1 MIFNRV
7 IFFIFD
13 GVHLLDLAGAV
24 TVFYESGCCGKKYD
38 MRYVS
43 PYPNPATSSGLG
55 FTNVEPLSSITVH
68 KDDIVIVAGMEIEKW
83 NRADD
88 HLWIP
93 WLQSAAATGATIASI
108 CTAAFGLAAAGLLNG
123 QNCTTHWAW
132 TTVLQQ
138 KYPQLKVIEN
148 KLFVQSGRIFTSAG
162 IATGI
167 DLALYLIEE
176 QHGVA
181 FACLVAEDMV
191 VYIRRD
197 GMEAQSSV
205 YLQNRQHINHQIH
218 RVQDYITK
226 HLHRKITIEE
236 LSELIFVSSR
246 NLTRL
251 FKTATGITIGQYIQ
265 LLRYEK
271 AKHLLKT
278 KHKLAWIAKEC
289 GYNSTAQLRKLV
301 KEANEQYIHHR

>member
-1 MIFNRV
+1 MISNRV

-13 GVHLLDLAGAV
+13 SVHLLDLAGAV

-38 MRYVS
+38 MCYVS
-43 PYPNPATSSGLG
+43 PYINPGTSSGLG
-55 FTNVEPLSSITVH
+55 FTNVEPLSSVTVN
-68 KDDIVIVAGMEIEKW
+68 KDDIVIVAGMEIDKW

-93 WLQSAAATGATIASI
+93 WLKSAAATGATISSI
-108 CTAAFGLAAAGLLNG
+108 CTAAFALAAAGLLNG

-138 KYPQLKVIEN
+138 QYPSLKVIEN

-167 DLALYLIEE
+167 DLALYHIEE
-176 QHGVA
+176 QHGTA
-181 FACLVAEDMV
+181 FACLVAKDMV

-197 GMEAQSSV
+197 GTEAQNSI
-205 YLQNRQHINHQIH
+205 YLQNRQHINYHIHQ
-218 RVQDYITK
+218 VQDFITK
-226 HLHRKITIEE
+226 HLHQKLTIEE
-236 LSELIFVSSR
+236 LAQLVFISPR

-251 FKTATGITIGQYIQ
+251 FKSAAGITIGQYIQ
-265 LLRYEK
+265 LLRQEK
-271 AKHLLKT
+271 SKHLIKAG
-278 KHKLAWIAKEC
+278 HKIAWVAKEC
-289 GYNSTAQLRKLV
+289 GYKSTAQLRKLV
-301 KEANEQYIHHR
+301 KEANH